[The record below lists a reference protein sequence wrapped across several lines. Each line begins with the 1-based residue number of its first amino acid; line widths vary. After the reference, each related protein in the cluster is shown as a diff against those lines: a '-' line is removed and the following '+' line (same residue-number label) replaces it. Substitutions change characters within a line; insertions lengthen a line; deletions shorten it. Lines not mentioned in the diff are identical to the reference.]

1 LHNEA
6 DRRGLEDE
14 MDLGKLRGGELIA
27 AIGGIVLLVS
37 LLFLDWYGIG
47 ASFET
52 PLGEVGVGAEFGA
65 WDNQGFFGALAN
77 LVILAAG
84 VAAVGLALLT
94 ATSRTV
100 ALPVA
105 ASALTAALGLCAVL
119 MVGLRMLL
127 QPFDGS
133 IVDLEF
139 GIFVA
144 LIGAAA
150 VAYGGWQSMQ
160 EEGASFEQA
169 RDQLQARFGE
179 RASERDVPSRPPAE
193 PGTGPGPGGTF
204 PDAGERPGGGPPP
217 GSPGE
222 EDVGD

>member
-1 LHNEA
+1 
-6 DRRGLEDE
+6 
-14 MDLGKLRGGELIA
+14 MDLSRLRGGELIA
-27 AIGGIVLLVS
+27 AVSGIVLLIA

-65 WDNQGFFGALAN
+65 WDNQGFFGTLAN

-94 ATSRTV
+94 ATARTV

-105 ASALTAALGLCAVL
+105 ASALTAALGIGAVL
-119 MVGLRMLL
+119 MVALRMLL

-144 LIGAAA
+144 LIAAAA

-179 RASERDVPSRPPAE
+179 RPSRRGASSRSPGE
-193 PGTGPGPGGTF
+193 SGTGPGPAGPF
-204 PDAGERPGGGPPP
+204 PGAGEGPGGDPRTS

>member
-1 LHNEA
+1 
-6 DRRGLEDE
+6 
-14 MDLGKLRGGELIA
+14 MDLSRLRGGELIA
-27 AIGGIVLLVS
+27 AVSGIVLLIA

-65 WDNQGFFGALAN
+65 WDNQGFFGTLAN

-94 ATSRTV
+94 ATARTV

-105 ASALTAALGLCAVL
+105 ASALTAALGIGAVL
-119 MVGLRMLL
+119 MVALRMLL

-144 LIGAAA
+144 LIAAAA

-179 RASERDVPSRPPAE
+179 RPSRRDVSSRSPGE
-193 PGTGPGPGGTF
+193 SGTGPGPAGPF
-204 PDAGERPGGGPPP
+204 PGAGEGPGGDPRTS